1 MPFDLGVRTRWWR
14 GYGRLPVFRHA
25 IGWGIGLAAV
35 LLLLA
40 WSHVAIGS
48 APPAQGPLTG
58 FTLLDA
64 SDQSHV
70 ASLTEGATITLD
82 DPSNGSYAIRAEIA
96 EGETVGS
103 VRFELTGAKN
113 VPAKT
118 ENIVPYSLYGDN
130 GPEALHGEP
139 LPAGSYRLTATAFSE
154 RRLGGQQL
162 GVLEVSFAVSA
173 PVVVTEDH
181 RDAVPTPV
189 WLSSSAGSDHV
200 DLSWWLP
207 ASDKSAELTAVQLL
221 RDGIV
226 LATFAPQPLPAR
238 FTYQDLTVESSTT
251 YSYRVRVIAKAA
263 SQDGPLLVLK
273 TSAGELGVG
282 DDDDD
287 LHVVARGG
295 DDPPD
300 KEPFEDDQRYSR
312 QAGATGSAGDSSGPL
327 YTYRDGDR
335 VYRVAVVSGWE
346 ANYGAGGAARYMGA
360 GKRADQSNPV
370 FRSENGGGLMTLPGG
385 VLLVLEF
392 EWSDAQVDAF
402 FAEYGID
409 WSRVSEF
416 GWLRNGFFI
425 ETEPGFPSLELANE
439 LAEAPGVLIATPN
452 WWREAARQ

>member
-1 MPFDLGVRTRWWR
+1 MLFDLVARLSRSRWDLRVLASCAVFARGV
-14 GYGRLPVFRHA
+14 
-25 IGWGIGLAAV
+25 GLASG
-35 LLLLA
+35 LLLLVWGHA
-40 WSHVAIGS
+40 AIGS

-58 FTLLDA
+58 FSLLYA
-64 SDQSHV
+64 SDQSYL
-70 ASLTEGATITLD
+70 ASITDGATITLD

-103 VRFELTGAKN
+103 VRFELTGPKN

-118 ENIVPYSLYGDN
+118 ENIVPFSLYGDD
-130 GPEALHGEP
+130 GPESLHGEP
-139 LPAGSYRLTATAFSE
+139 LPAGSYRLTVTAFSE
-154 RRLGGQQL
+154 RRLEGQQL
-162 GVLEVSFAVSA
+162 GVLAVSFTVSA
-173 PVVVTEDH
+173 PAVVTES
-181 RDAVPTPV
+181 RADALPTPA

-226 LATFAPQPLPAR
+226 LATLAPQPLPAR

-251 YSYRVRVIAKAA
+251 YSYRVRVVAVAA
-263 SQDGPLLVLK
+263 SQDGPLLVVN
-273 TSAGELGVG
+273 TSAGELGVDV
-282 DDDDD
+282 DDE
-287 LHVVARGG
+287 LYFVARGG

-300 KEPFEDDQRYSR
+300 KEPFEDDQRDSR
-312 QAGATGSAGDSSGPL
+312 KAGATGSAADSNGTF

-346 ANYGAGGAARYMGA
+346 ANDAAGGAVRYMGE
-360 GKRADQSNPV
+360 GKRSDESNPV

-385 VLLVLEF
+385 VLLVLEY

-402 FAEYGID
+402 FAEYRID

-452 WWREAARQ
+452 WWREVARQ